1 MSGLQIKNKSNEI
14 HIDNSILSCDNIW
27 MMIEQTWQRTE
38 L

>member
-27 MMIEQTWQRTE
+27 MIEQTWQRTE